1 MLENPSHQTRTPI
14 RLIPAVVCAL
24 SLAYLF
30 AVFRTAWITDDAYI
44 SFRTIDNFL
53 QGYGLRWNTADRVQT
68 YTHPLWLLVLSAVT
82 FVTRELYLTAI
93 GVSIVCSAAAFYV
106 VGCLSRS
113 VAGAVAAGL
122 LLFMSNSFISFS
134 TSGLENCLSH
144 LIVALFLLVWFRQRA
159 GRHRSFLLALLA
171 GLGTINRL
179 DLALLFAPALL
190 LDLCHTRKPGATAAG
205 LAPLAAWLLFSLF
218 YYGFVLPNSAYA
230 KLATGLERSV
240 YLEQGMRYA
249 IDTAHRDT
257 LTIVTIVIVAAVGIT
272 SRSVSRRAV
281 AAGIVLYVCYVVW
294 AGGDFMRG
302 RFFTV
307 PMVAATGLLVDADLF
322 LKHRLRYAVP
332 IGVVIVG
339 MLNPVPNVLA
349 NKERYRRKSQT
360 MYHGITDERLYYL
373 KDGSLF
379 LGRPLSQQLGHDMAA
394 LRRRQSIEITRIKFL
409 LSAGKAGLIAGPR
422 TYAIDQWALGDALL
436 ARLPVISDRWRIG
449 HFPRA
454 IPAGYLVSLV
464 TGENHIRDERIREY
478 YEHLRLVTRGP
489 LFDRERLRSIA
500 VINTGR
506 YNALVRDHTEFEQL
520 SERDYVEVVEADLEA
535 GGPRILWRAARQYLF
550 DHDINSAEPVLRRL
564 SSLEIARSDDYIKG
578 AVQIGTSFAQVK
590 PEFAE
595 RLLRLMRELEPDS
608 PDAAYGL
615 GRFLV
620 NTGRE
625 EEGAA
630 HIQSAAEMGH
640 SRAKRWLTNR

>member
-1 MLENPSHQTRTPI
+1 MLDNPSHQTRAPV
-14 RLIPAVVCAL
+14 RLIPAVVCAF
-24 SLAYLF
+24 SLVYLF

-53 QGYGLRWNTADRVQT
+53 QGYGLRWNTLDRVQT
-68 YTHPLWLLVLSAVT
+68 YTHPLWLLLLSAVS

-93 GVSIVCSAAAFYV
+93 GVSIVCSAAAFYA
-106 VGCLSRS
+106 VGALSRS
-113 VAGAVAAGL
+113 VIGAVTASL
-122 LLFMSNSFISFS
+122 LLFMSNSFVSFS

-144 LIVALFLLVWFRQRA
+144 LIVALFVLVWFRQRA
-159 GRHRSFLLALLA
+159 GRRRAFLLALLA
-171 GLGTINRL
+171 GLGAINRL
-179 DLALLFAPALL
+179 DLILLFAPALI
-190 LDLCHTRKPGATAAG
+190 LDLCSNRKPAATAAG
-205 LAPLAAWLLFSLF
+205 LVPLAAWLLFSLL
-218 YYGFVLPNSAYA
+218 YYGFLLPNSAYA

-249 IDTAHRDT
+249 VDMVYRDT
-257 LTIVTIVIVAAVGIT
+257 LTIVAIVAVAAAGIM
-272 SRSVSRRAV
+272 SRSASHRAV

-307 PMVAATGLLVDADLF
+307 PLIAATGLLVDADLF
-322 LKHRLRYAVP
+322 LKGRLRYAVP
-332 IGVVIVG
+332 IVVVIVG

-349 NKERYRRKSQT
+349 NKERYRRKMQT

-373 KDGSLF
+373 KEGSLF
-379 LGRPLSQQLGHDMAA
+379 LGRPLSQQPGHDMAA

-409 LSAGKAGLIAGPR
+409 LSAGKAGLHAGPR
-422 TYAIDQWALGDALL
+422 TCAIDQWALGDALL
-436 ARLPVISDRWRIG
+436 SRLPVISERWRIG
-449 HFPRA
+449 HFPRVV
-454 IPAGYLVSLV
+454 PAGYLVSVV
-464 TGENHIRDERIREY
+464 TGENHIRDERVREF
-478 YEHLRLVTRGP
+478 YEHLRRITRGP
-489 LFDRERLRSIA
+489 LLDRERFRSI
-500 VINTGR
+500 VGMNLGR
-506 YNALVRDHTEFEQL
+506 YNHLVRDNREYEQA
-520 SERDYVEVVEADLEA
+520 SERDYVELVEADLEA
-535 GGPRILWRAARQYLF
+535 GGPQILWHAARRYLF
-550 DHDINSAEPVLRRL
+550 DHDVDRAEPVLRRL

-608 PDAAYGL
+608 PDSAYGL

-625 EEGAA
+625 EEGAT

-640 SRAKRWLTNR
+640 SRAKRWLDTH